1 MAPPDD
7 VDTWLRADIRYLG
20 TLLGETLV
28 RQEGKVLLE
37 LVEDVRA
44 TTKTLRETGADVS
57 PLEEELAEL
66 DLDSTIQLVRAF
78 STYFYLANVAEQT
91 HRLDDRTAAPDE
103 ASPLAAMVDRVIA
116 AGLDHQ
122 LVRDVVDRL
131 ELRPVFTAHPTEA
144 ARRSILTKTAALGEL
159 LSRRADPRISDA
171 DHRHIDRRLA
181 EIIDLIWQTDE
192 LRADRPDPVDEA
204 RAVLFYV
211 DEIRDETAGELLEEL
226 DYQLDRLGVPLRAG
240 ARPLHLGTWVGGDR
254 DGNPNVTPEVTLEVL
269 RAQYEHGLRGLQ
281 LDVEAAAAEL
291 SSSQR
296 VVDISPELEQSLD
309 QDMVRLPQVFD
320 AFRTISADEPYR
332 LKLAYI
338 HRRILNTR
346 RRVAEGGEHAPGLDY
361 ADPGQLLEELEEI
374 RHSLEDNQGALIA
387 DGLVCDLM
395 HKTAVFGFRS
405 AVMDIRE
412 HATRIHAAV
421 ADRSQGLAE
430 SYLAMERD
438 ERANLLAD
446 RLARGDPAAA
456 YSADGGQVAATFDAI
471 RTAHARFGRDAIE
484 SYIVSETRGPDDI
497 LAAAVLAAEAG
508 LVDIDNGH
516 AAIGLVPLFETP
528 DELSRAGDIL
538 GALLATA
545 PYRRLVALRGNI
557 QEVMLGYSD
566 SNKLSGI
573 TASQW
578 SIYKATREL
587 RDTAAQHDVKLR
599 LFHGRGGTVGR
610 GGGPTGEAILSQA
623 WGTIDGRIKVTEQG
637 EVIADKYGLPE
648 LARRNLEVAMA
659 ATLEA
664 SLLHR
669 LPRKTPDVLERWD
682 RTMDLIADEAH
693 AAYRSLIETQGLVEY
708 FRASTP
714 VEELAAMN
722 IGSRPARRPG
732 SEDSGIESL
741 RAIPWV
747 FGWTQSRQIVP
758 GWYGVGAGLAAAR
771 AADLEPVI
779 AEMHREW
786 PFFRA
791 FISNV
796 EMTLAKTDLGVA
808 GRYVERLV
816 DPSLHH
822 VFQLIRAEHDETL
835 REVLAITGET
845 EVLDHHPVLK
855 RTLGVRDAYLDPISY
870 LQINLLERSRS
881 AGDTDPMLQRAL
893 LLTINGL
900 AAGLRNTG

>member
-1 MAPPDD
+1 MPPLDD
-7 VDTWLRADIRYLG
+7 VDTSLRADIRYLG
-20 TLLGETLV
+20 NLLGETLV

-44 TTKTLRETGADVS
+44 TTKSHRETGADVTT
-57 PLEEELAEL
+57 LEEELAEL

-91 HRLDDRTAAPDE
+91 HRLGDRTAAAEDQG
-103 ASPLAAMVDRVIA
+103 PLATTVDRIMA
-116 AGLDHQ
+116 AGLDLE
-122 LVRDVVDRL
+122 LVREVVNRL

-144 ARRSILTKTAALGEL
+144 ARRSILTKTATLGEL
-159 LSRRADPRISDA
+159 LGRRADPRATESER
-171 DHRHIDRRLA
+171 RHIDRRLA
-181 EIIDLIWQTDE
+181 EVIDLIWQTDE

-204 RAVLFYV
+204 RAVLFYI

-226 DYQLDRLGVPLRAG
+226 DYQLDRLGAPLRPG

-281 LDVEAAAAEL
+281 RDVEAAAAEL

-296 VVDISPELEQSLD
+296 VVDISPELEDSLD
-309 QDMVRLPQVFD
+309 QDMIRLPKVFT
-320 AFRTISADEPYR
+320 AFRSISADEPYR

-346 RRVAEGGEHAPGLDY
+346 RRIAEGGEHAPGLDY

-374 RHSLEDNQGALIA
+374 RRSLENNQGALIA
-387 DGLVCDLM
+387 DGLVRGLM
-395 HKTAVFGFRS
+395 HKTAAFGFRS

-421 ADRSQGLAE
+421 ADRSRGLAE
-430 SYLAMERD
+430 GYLALERD
-438 ERANLLAD
+438 ERADILAD
-446 RLARGDPAAA
+446 RLAQGDAVPA
-456 YSADGGQVAATFDAI
+456 SSSGGGQVAATFDAI
-471 RTAHARFGRDAIE
+471 HAAHGRFGRDSIE
-484 SYIVSETRGPDDI
+484 SYIVSETRGADDI

-508 LVDIDNGH
+508 LIDTARGS

-528 DELSRAGDIL
+528 DELSRAGGIL
-538 GALLATA
+538 DALLATA
-545 PYRRLVALRGNI
+545 SYRRLVALRGNV

-573 TASQW
+573 TSSQW

-587 RDTAAQHDVKLR
+587 RDAAAHHDVTLR

-610 GGGPTGEAILSQA
+610 GGGPTGEAILAQA

-637 EVIADKYGLPE
+637 EVIADKYGLPQ

-669 LPRKTPDVLERWD
+669 VPRKPPEVLERWD

-693 AAYRSLIETQGLVEY
+693 AAYRSLMETQGLVEY

-732 SEDSGIESL
+732 SEDFDIKAL

-771 AADLEPVI
+771 AADLEPVVS
-779 AEMHREW
+779 EMHREW

-796 EMTLAKTDLGVA
+796 EMTLSKTDLGVA

-816 DPSLHH
+816 DPGLHH
-822 VFQLIRAEHDETL
+822 VFQLIRAEHHETL
-835 REVLAITGET
+835 HEVLAITGED
-845 EVLDHHPVLK
+845 ELLDHHPVLK

-881 AGDTDPMLQRAL
+881 AGETEPMLQRAL